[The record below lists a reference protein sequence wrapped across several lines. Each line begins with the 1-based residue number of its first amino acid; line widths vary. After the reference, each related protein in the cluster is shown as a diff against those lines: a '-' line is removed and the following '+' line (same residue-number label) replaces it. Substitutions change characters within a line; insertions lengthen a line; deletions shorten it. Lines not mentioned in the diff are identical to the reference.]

1 MKMLLALIV
10 AVAALIMP
18 TAPARADIQTVYYN
32 GTFGAAGT
40 QQWFALS
47 GQSQC
52 ALTLSGSG
60 TGMSI
65 TVQGASDQPPATPT
79 TLTAIGTAGVVT
91 TNGTYSGAVAGSAL
105 TGIRL
110 NVTAITGGAGIYQ
123 IVCSPAGT
131 GFSPTSPLPALS
143 GGVGP
148 NLMPAPPPGATGFF
162 EGDSIILGSTGSTS
176 CSLTYA
182 VLVTSITGNCMADL
196 IANHWG
202 LKELGYPVLGTC
214 VVLTATDSNGLC
226 NKPSTTVGSLISR
239 YQSDFTH
246 LTTGMYFF
254 WMQGTN
260 DVFSWSNGNTLV
272 NAATFKANLT
282 TIMTAAA
289 TAVGDPKK
297 VTMIEI
303 PHMPTAFSFYE
314 DIIDSIIDDVAFTG
328 GYNLATTATAIQQCA
343 IVNPTTDSCTFDAT
357 HPDVAGYAAMANGVF
372 AANYVNAIGAGNA
385 ARAAM
390 KQDFALNSSTN
401 VILGGRATAY
411 LSYGTVAQN
420 NVCGGY
426 SGCALLTTGS
436 SNTVIGAF
444 AGNSITTSSNN
455 TFLGQQAGQS
465 TAGQGNVCIGFSAC
479 SAGGALNFNTI
490 IGSQSVASSAVDSFE
505 IVIGQGITGIGSN
518 SVKICSGSAP
528 CFTSGTGA
536 PAGTAPNGS
545 IYMRYDGTTGTRMY
559 VWQCT
564 ASTSCATPVAV
575 AGF

>member
-1 MKMLLALIV
+1 MLLALIV

-32 GTFGAAGT
+32 GTFGATGT

-110 NVTAITGGAGIYQ
+110 NVTAIT
-123 IVCSPAGT
+123 
-131 GFSPTSPLPALS
+131 
-143 GGVGP
+143 
-148 NLMPAPPPGATGFF
+148 
-162 EGDSIILGSTGSTS
+162 
-176 CSLTYA
+176 
-182 VLVTSITGNCMADL
+182 
-196 IANHWG
+196 
-202 LKELGYPVLGTC
+202 
-214 VVLTATDSNGLC
+214 
-226 NKPSTTVGSLISR
+226 
-239 YQSDFTH
+239 
-246 LTTGMYFF
+246 
-254 WMQGTN
+254 
-260 DVFSWSNGNTLV
+260 
-272 NAATFKANLT
+272 
-282 TIMTAAA
+282 
-289 TAVGDPKK
+289 
-297 VTMIEI
+297 
-303 PHMPTAFSFYE
+303 
-314 DIIDSIIDDVAFTG
+314 
-328 GYNLATTATAIQQCA
+328 
-343 IVNPTTDSCTFDAT
+343 
-357 HPDVAGYAAMANGVF
+357 
-372 AANYVNAIGAGNA
+372 
-385 ARAAM
+385 
-390 KQDFALNSSTN
+390 
-401 VILGGRATAY
+401 
-411 LSYGTVAQN
+411 
-420 NVCGGY
+420 
-426 SGCALLTTGS
+426 
-436 SNTVIGAF
+436 
-444 AGNSITTSSNN
+444 
-455 TFLGQQAGQS
+455 
-465 TAGQGNVCIGFSAC
+465 
-479 SAGGALNFNTI
+479 GGALNFNTI